1 MEVALLKQRLAYNYL
16 PDTLNSLEISLPPSL
31 DTIQNETIR
40 QCLRDRHEKIVQR
53 TKSDMLMNYISTTE
67 AQLNECQTKFDTKI
81 AQLKEN
87 HRSHSPDK
95 KLTETMLTI
104 MYRCTKNTN
113 ERLKCLYNL
122 KVHFFVKA
130 PTVTTKN

>member
-40 QCLRDRHEKIVQR
+40 QCLYDRHEKIIQR
-53 TKSDMLMNYISTTE
+53 TKSDMLMNYISTAE
-67 AQLNECQTKFDTKI
+67 AQLNEYQMKFDIQI
-81 AQLKEN
+81 ARLKEN
-87 HRSHSPDK
+87 QRCHSQDK
-95 KLTETMLTI
+95 KLSETMLTI
-104 MYRCTKNTN
+104 MYRSIKNTN
-113 ERLKCLYNL
+113 ERLKCLYQL

-130 PTVTTKN
+130 PTVTIEN